1 MTTLEETEF
10 YAKDLLSALTA
21 VGLTATV
28 DQTGGGTATFYV
40 QNAPTEE
47 PILIG
52 PGSFAWGN
60 PGNSV
65 FTTEDLYI
73 GEDSYDLNDELKDY
87 DPEAVSPALDAT
99 MEEIALMT
107 KVEYEKLNATKEE
120 V

>member
-10 YAKDLLSALTA
+10 YAKDLIAELVV
-21 VGLTATV
+21 VGLIARV
-28 DQTGGGTATFYV
+28 EQTGGGTATIFV

-52 PGSFAWGN
+52 PGSYNWGTA
-60 PGNSV
+60 GNSV
-65 FTTEDLYI
+65 FTTEELYI

-87 DPEAVSPALDAT
+87 DPEAVSPAMDAT
-99 MEEIALMT
+99 VAEIAQMT
-107 KVEYEKLNATKEE
+107 KTEYDKLNSKES